1 MEDLLNKLSPG
12 ILTNF
17 ENLDFEG
24 LIKVEVQD
32 DSPMSCYLEL
42 NGKVEIKE
50 SIAEGKYP
58 DMIIRGRSSD
68 LSAILSGKMTFSD
81 GFVSERV
88 SFVGD
93 LAKIT
98 TFKNALQKAL
108 SL

>member
-17 ENLDFEG
+17 EHLDFEG
-24 LIKVEVQD
+24 LIKIEIQD
-32 DSPMSCYLEL
+32 ESPLSCYLEL
-42 NGKVEIKE
+42 NGKIEIKE
-50 SIAEGKYP
+50 SIAEDQYP
-58 DMIIRGRSSD
+58 DMIIRGQSSD
-68 LSAILSGKMTFSD
+68 LLALLNGKMTFSD

-98 TFKNALQKAL
+98 TFKNAVQKAL
-108 SL
+108 KT

>member
-24 LIKVEVQD
+24 LIKIEIQD
-32 DSPMSCYLEL
+32 ESPLSCYLEL
-42 NGKVEIKE
+42 NGKIEIKE
-50 SIAEGKYP
+50 SIAEDKYP
-58 DMIIRGRSSD
+58 DMIIRGQSSD
-68 LSAILSGKMTFSD
+68 LLALLNGKMTFSD

-98 TFKNALQKAL
+98 TFKNAVQKAL
-108 SL
+108 KT